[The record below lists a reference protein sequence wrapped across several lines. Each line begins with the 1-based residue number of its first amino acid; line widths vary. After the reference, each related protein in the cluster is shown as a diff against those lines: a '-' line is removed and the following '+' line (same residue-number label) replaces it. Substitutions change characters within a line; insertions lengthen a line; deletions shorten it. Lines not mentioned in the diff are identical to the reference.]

1 MKKMIINNAFFRLLI
16 PPVYG
21 ILVYLMI
28 LLINNDIRQ
37 LSSIFS
43 SQEVYVC
50 IGLSYLVTEV
60 LRLNAILLNKFDTTY
75 LGNKI
80 LIQLLIGVLVTN
92 ITVSVSI
99 SAYFEYIVQ
108 FGITDTQLIIFNAIF
123 GVSSLL
129 YNLLFFSHLYLQKQN
144 ISQLNEERLL
154 TDMVENEL
162 RNFKHEVNPTLLY
175 DSLETLISLVH
186 RDADESEEYIDHLSS
201 VYRYILSNKKTE
213 FTTLASELKAAN
225 HIVHLLN
232 YKFDNKITLKSN
244 LPDTILDAPAVPGSF
259 SILVE
264 RAIRMTI
271 INKYNPLQIS
281 IEYEKADGYIVIEY
295 ALNER
300 LSPMDEDILDK
311 IQNSYGYYSEKPV
324 VHVRAYDQN
333 YVKIPML
340 AVMEEPLTSEEV
352 SVIF

>member
-1 MKKMIINNAFFRLLI
+1 MKKMIINNAFFRILI

-50 IGLSYLVTEV
+50 IGLSYLVTEA
-60 LRLNAILLNKFDTTY
+60 LRLNTILLNRFNTEY

-80 LIQLLIGVLVTN
+80 LIQLLVGLLVAI

-99 SAYFEYIVQ
+99 SAYFKYIVE

-123 GVSSLL
+123 GISSLL
-129 YNLLFFSHLYLQKQN
+129 YNLLYFSHLYLQKQN
-144 ISQLNEERLL
+144 ITQLNEERLL
-154 TDMVENEL
+154 TDMVKNEL
-162 RNFKHEVNPTLLY
+162 RNFKHEVNPLLLY

-186 RDADESEEYIDHLSS
+186 KDADESEEYIDSMSS
-201 VYRYILSNKKTE
+201 VYRYILSNKKDE
-213 FTTLASELKAAN
+213 LTTLASELKAAE

-232 YKFDNKITLKSN
+232 YKFDNKISLLSN
-244 LPDTILDAPAVPGSF
+244 LPDRILESPVVPGSF
-259 SILVE
+259 PILIE

-271 INKYNPLQIS
+271 INKYNPLKIS
-281 IEYEKADGYIVIEY
+281 LEYEKADNYIIVEY
-295 ALNER
+295 SLNER
-300 LSPMDEDILDK
+300 LSPLDEDILDN
-311 IQNSYGYYSEKPV
+311 IQNSYGYYSERPV
-324 VHVRAYDQN
+324 VHVRAYGQN

-340 AVMEEPLTSEEV
+340 AVVEEPLSFEEIGMD
-352 SVIF
+352 S

>member
-1 MKKMIINNAFFRLLI
+1 MKRMIINNAFFRLLI
-16 PPVYG
+16 PPAYG

-50 IGLSYLVTEV
+50 IGLSYLVTEA
-60 LRLNAILLNKFDTTY
+60 LRLNTILLNKFNTEY
-75 LGNKI
+75 LGNRI
-80 LIQLLIGVLVTN
+80 LIQLLVGLLVTL
-92 ITVSVSI
+92 ITVSISI
-99 SAYFEYIVQ
+99 SGYFKYVVE

-123 GVSSLL
+123 GISSLL
-129 YNLLFFSHLYLQKQN
+129 YNLLYFSHLYLQKQN
-144 ISQLNEERLL
+144 ITQLNEERLL
-154 TDMVENEL
+154 KDMVENEF

-186 RDADESEEYIDHLSS
+186 RDVDESEEYIDSMSS

-213 FTTLASELKAAN
+213 LTTIAAELKAAN

-232 YKFDNKITLKSN
+232 YKYDNKISIKVN
-244 LPDTILDAPAVPGSF
+244 LPESILESPVVPGSF
-259 SILVE
+259 PLLIE

-281 IEYEKADGYIVIEY
+281 LEYEKADDYIVIEY
-295 ALNER
+295 TLNER
-300 LSPMDEDILDK
+300 LSPMSEDILDK

-340 AVMEEPLTSEEV
+340 AVVEEPLTSEE
-352 SVIF
+352 IDID